1 MKVAYS
7 FIRELLEQF
16 EKSNDVFVSY
26 YSQGI
31 EINVN
36 DWEGINEY
44 YQEVMRDYDK
54 RVETIKEFIEK
65 SCKKMVKG
73 LCPLYMFDDFSV
85 SWCYCSYDI

>member
-7 FIRELLEQF
+7 FIRELLEPF

-44 YQEVMRDYDK
+44 
-54 RVETIKEFIEK
+54 
-65 SCKKMVKG
+65 S
-73 LCPLYMFDDFSV
+73 
-85 SWCYCSYDI
+85 